1 MYIDLEH
8 KFARVNLKLHGF
20 DKCNQTKITG
30 ARMMLYTEDKYS
42 SVFTVFSNIKST
54 TGNLKFKSGK
64 NVQMYNV
71 HVCTLPEK
79 MSSGFSKLS
88 PKVQM

>member
-42 SVFTVFSNIKST
+42 SRQFFQI
-54 TGNLKFKSGK
+54 LKA
-64 NVQMYNV
+64 
-71 HVCTLPEK
+71 LR
-79 MSSGFSKLS
+79 
-88 PKVQM
+88 